1 MVHAL
6 KMGWLKTK
14 AERDKER
21 AKKDPQFYMLWSADD
36 QPEHMRRIYKHIAAP
51 KRFLPGLRL
60 NLLI

>member
-14 AERDKER
+14 AERDQER

-36 QPEHMRRIYKHIAAP
+36 QPEHMRRIHKHIAAP
-51 KRFLPGLRL
+51 KRHLPG
-60 NLLI
+60 